1 MVEWKM
7 TDQTGNGDKLHV
19 MRWNETYGKTMD
31 NTVFERIALYLL
43 LNEPRQANLCLRA
56 FRHDKF

>member
-1 MVEWKM
+1 MNK
-7 TDQTGNGDKLHV
+7 
-19 MRWNETYGKTMD
+19 ETTPIYSE
-31 NTVFERIALYLL
+31 VIAPNLVDGAMCGIIIDTKCKQISAAW